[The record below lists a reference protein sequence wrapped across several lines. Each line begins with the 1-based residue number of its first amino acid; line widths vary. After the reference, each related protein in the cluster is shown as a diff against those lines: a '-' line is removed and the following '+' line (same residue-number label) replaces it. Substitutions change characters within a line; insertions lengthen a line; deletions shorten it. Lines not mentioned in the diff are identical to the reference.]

1 MTKFL
6 GKTDLHSRYFFLL
19 YSRFPT
25 NKQGKPMAR
34 HKNRCIRICVIVC
47 QPIKFQK
54 YHCTFSFL
62 LCTVPKKIQW
72 KELPSLNDRS
82 DLSSFFSFFFLFFL
96 LFFYFPF
103 TEQTLRSN
111 MRWYFAWKTRPDL
124 FFLLRQHRSRSKVE
138 KILRFRRP
146 NRLSVK
152 HD

>member
-82 DLSSFFSFFFLFFL
+82 DLSSFFSFFFYFFSFFFTFFL
-96 LFFYFPF
+96 PNKPCEV
-103 TEQTLRSN
+103 TCVDTLLG
-111 MRWYFAWKTRPDL
+111 K